1 MRRTSS
7 GREPPKALD
16 VGAVTVSGE
25 QAAGTSLEAAL
36 RTLASLELLPSAQR
50 HLAEEAADK
59 VAGAGLYV
67 AVIGEFK
74 RGKTTLIN
82 ALLGA
87 DLLPTGVLPVTA
99 VPALV
104 RFGRSPRATLRL
116 LNGAEVAIDI
126 GDLQGYLTEQAN
138 PGNRKGVREAIIEYP
153 APVLASGLI
162 LVDTPGTGSVHRHN
176 TQAAV
181 DFLPRVDVA
190 LLVLSV
196 DAPLADSEARLL
208 EDVAL
213 TAARVAICLNKV
225 DRLTPGEIQESVA
238 FVRPRVAALCSSSD
252 VTVFAVSARHGDADS
267 GLAALS
273 AWLTDD
279 VAPAHRMLSNQR
291 GVRVATTLLSL
302 VDATLQLE
310 AAAAAKPAR
319 EAATAR
325 RAFAAA
331 QAALAAAVDDESTLL
346 LAACGRATATVI
358 DPRAAG
364 LRESLPPLLLAA
376 EDEDWPELSTGAMTS
391 WRREVGEAL
400 IAAMRGPVDRH
411 TERVQELATRFV
423 AEVGEVYGVRLP
435 SAFDVSP
442 RLDVDAVRVDLTDDP
457 GALAMGVRQVRAR
470 VPGTLGRRWR
480 ERARHDR
487 AIEDA
492 DRLAG
497 RLRYATLRSVDR
509 TARAWIR
516 EAESSSR
523 GVSEALA
530 GAVARAEL
538 AAEQRKASI
547 VGSDVLARV
556 ESVRHSLPRG

>member
-1 MRRTSS
+1 M
-7 GREPPKALD
+7 
-16 VGAVTVSGE
+16 GAVTVAGE
-25 QAAGTSLEAAL
+25 QAAGTSLQAAL
-36 RTLASLELLPSAQR
+36 RGLASLELLPSAQR
-50 HLAEEAADK
+50 HLAEETADK
-59 VAGAGLYV
+59 LTGTGLYV

-104 RFGRSPRATLRL
+104 RFGKSPRATLRL
-116 LNGAEVAIDI
+116 FDGAEIAIDI
-126 GDLQGYLTEQAN
+126 GDLEGYLTEQAN

-162 LVDTPGTGSVHRHN
+162 LVDTPGTGSVHHHN
-176 TQAAV
+176 TQATV

-208 EDVAL
+208 KDVAR
-213 TAARVAICLNKV
+213 TAARIAVCLNKV
-225 DRLTPGEIQESVA
+225 DRLAPSEIQEAVD
-238 FVRPRVAALCSSSD
+238 FVRPRVVALSSSSD
-252 VTVFAVSARHGDADS
+252 VTVFAVSARNGDEDS
-267 GLAALS
+267 GLAALT
-273 AWLTDD
+273 AWLRND
-279 VAPAHRMLSNQR
+279 VATAQTTLSSQR
-291 GVRVATTLLSL
+291 GVRVAMTLLSL
-302 VDATLQLE
+302 VDAMLQLE
-310 AAAAAKPAR
+310 AAAAAKPAQ

-325 RAFAAA
+325 AAFTAA

-346 LAACGRATATVI
+346 LAACRRATDTVI
-358 DPRAAG
+358 DPRATA
-364 LRESLPPLLLAA
+364 LRESLPTLLLAA
-376 EDEDWPELSTGAMTS
+376 KDEAWPDIYMAAAIS

-400 IAAMRGPVDRH
+400 IATMRGPVDRH

-423 AEVGEVYGVRLP
+423 AEVGQAFGVTLP

-442 RLDVDAVRVDLTDDP
+442 RLDVEAVRVDLSDDP
-457 GALAMGVRQVRAR
+457 GALAMGVRQLQTRA
-470 VPGTLGRRWR
+470 PGTLGRRWR
-480 ERARHDR
+480 ERARQER

-516 EAESSSR
+516 EAEESSR
-523 GVSEALA
+523 GLSESLA
-530 GAVARAEL
+530 GAVTRAEA
-538 AAEQRKASI
+538 AAERHEATM
-547 VGSDVLARV
+547 VESDVLARV
-556 ESVRHSLPRG
+556 ESVRQSLLGG

>member
-1 MRRTSS
+1 M
-7 GREPPKALD
+7 
-16 VGAVTVSGE
+16 GAVTVRWE
-25 QAAGTSLEAAL
+25 PAAGTPLGAAL

-50 HLAEEAADK
+50 RLAEETADK
-59 VAGAGLYV
+59 LAGAGLYV
-67 AVIGEFK
+67 AIIGEFK

-126 GDLQGYLTEQAN
+126 GDLHSYLTEQAN

-162 LVDTPGTGSVHRHN
+162 LVDTPGTGSVHRRN

-225 DRLTPGEIQESVA
+225 DRLTPGEIQASVD
-238 FVRPRVAALCSSSD
+238 FVRPRVAALCNSSD
-252 VTVFAVSARHGDADS
+252 ATVFAISARDGDADS

-279 VAPAHRMLSNQR
+279 VATAQNTLSNQR
-291 GVRVATTLLSL
+291 GARVAMTLLSL

-319 EAATAR
+319 EAARAR
-325 RAFAAA
+325 TAFAAA

-346 LAACGRATATVI
+346 LAACRRATDAVIEPRATA
-358 DPRAAG
+358 
-364 LRESLPPLLLAA
+364 LRESLPSLLLAA
-376 EDEDWPELSTGAMTS
+376 KDETWPDVFASAAAS
-391 WRREVGEAL
+391 WGREVGEAL

-411 TERVQELATRFV
+411 TERVQELASRFV
-423 AEVGEVYGVRLP
+423 ADVGQAFGVTLP

-442 RLDVDAVRVDLTDDP
+442 RLDVDAVRVALTDDP

-487 AIEDA
+487 AIEDS

-523 GVSEALA
+523 GVSETLA

-538 AAEQRKASI
+538 AAEQREASI
-547 VGSDVLARV
+547 VDSSDVLARV
-556 ESVRHSLPRG
+556 ESVRHLLLEG